1 VSGPI
6 ARRSAAVLATALLTL
21 VWLNV
26 AHSDAE
32 RSGRAGVIVSLD
44 GSVSPRRLPRQRPVP
59 VSLTLTGTIRSV
71 EASQQVPPLESIEL
85 AFGAR
90 GGLSTAG
97 LPSCP
102 PARLRNANQQQAL
115 AQCGR
120 ALVGRG
126 TISTEV
132 LLDPEQPVLSHAGVL
147 AFNGKAA
154 GRPVVWIQIYSASP
168 PVSVVLPFYVS
179 RLRTGA
185 YGILL
190 RARVESGLGRWLRL
204 RSFRVTLGR
213 RYSAHGVRRS
223 YLSARCPLPPRFSI
237 GIFPLARATYR
248 FAPGPTLTTTILRG
262 CRVRG

>member
-6 ARRSAAVLATALLTL
+6 AHRSAAVLATALLAL

-26 AHSDAE
+26 AHSEAE

-44 GSVSPRRLPRQRPVP
+44 GDVTPKRLPRERPVP
-59 VSLTLTGTIRSV
+59 VSLTLTGTIHSV
-71 EASQQVPPLESIEL
+71 ETSQVPPLKSIEL

-90 GGLSTAG
+90 GGVSTAG
-97 LPSCP
+97 LPTCP
-102 PARLRNANQQQAL
+102 PARLRNANQQAAL

-147 AFNGKAA
+147 AFNGQVA

-168 PVSVVLPFYVS
+168 PVSVVLPFHVS

-190 RARVESGLGRWLRL
+190 RASISSGLGRWLRL
-204 RSFRVTLGR
+204 RSFRLTLGR
-213 RYSAHGVRRS
+213 SYSAHGQRRS
-223 YLSARCPLPPRFSI
+223 YLSASCPLPPRFSI

-262 CRVRG
+262 CRVRR

>member
-6 ARRSAAVLATALLTL
+6 ARRSGAVLAAALLAL

-26 AHSDAE
+26 APGDAE

-59 VSLTLTGTIRSV
+59 VSLTLTGTVHSV
-71 EASQQVPPLESIEL
+71 EASQVPPLESIEL

-90 GGLSTAG
+90 GGFSTVG

-126 TISTEV
+126 TILTEV
-132 LLDPEQPVLSHAGVL
+132 LLDPERPVLSHAGVL

-185 YGILL
+185 YGVLL
-190 RARVESGLGRWLRL
+190 RAPISSSLGRWLRL

-237 GIFPLARATYR
+237 GIFPLARATYQ

-262 CRVRG
+262 CRVRQ

>member
-1 VSGPI
+1 V
-6 ARRSAAVLATALLTL
+6 RRVLTHKLAVAAVLALLAAGYFT
-21 VWLNV
+21 VGP
-26 AHSDAE
+26 ADAE
-32 RSGRAGVIVSLD
+32 RSGGDGVVVSLD
-44 GSVSPRRLPRQRPVP
+44 GSVSPKRLPRLRPVP
-59 VSLTLTGTIRSV
+59 VSLTLAGTISSV
-71 EASQQVPPLESIEL
+71 EASQVPPLASIEL

-97 LPSCP
+97 LPGCP

-115 AQCGR
+115 AQCGP

-126 TISTEV
+126 TLLTEV
-132 LLDPEQPVLSHAGVL
+132 LLDPKRPVLSHAGVL
-147 AFNGKAA
+147 AFNGEAA
-154 GRPVVWIQIYSASP
+154 GRPAVWIQIYSASP
-168 PVSVVLPFYVS
+168 PVSVVIPFYVR
-179 RLRTGA
+179 RLRAGA

-190 RARVESGLGRWLRL
+190 RARISSALGRWLRL

-213 RYSAHGVRRS
+213 SYRAHGVRRS

-262 CRVRG
+262 CRVSQ

>member
-1 VSGPI
+1 MSRPI

-44 GSVSPRRLPRQRPVP
+44 GSVSPKRLPRQRPVP

-71 EASQQVPPLESIEL
+71 ETSQVPPLESIEL

-90 GGLSTAG
+90 GGFSTVG

-115 AQCGR
+115 AQCGQ

-147 AFNGKAA
+147 AFNGKVG
-154 GRPVVWIQIYSASP
+154 GRVAVWMQIYSASP

-190 RARVESGLGRWLRL
+190 RARVSRALGRWLRL
-204 RSFRVTLGR
+204 RSFQVTFGR
-213 RYSAHGVRRS
+213 RYSVHGVRRS

-237 GIFPLARATYR
+237 GIFPLARVTYQ

-262 CRVRG
+262 CRVRQ